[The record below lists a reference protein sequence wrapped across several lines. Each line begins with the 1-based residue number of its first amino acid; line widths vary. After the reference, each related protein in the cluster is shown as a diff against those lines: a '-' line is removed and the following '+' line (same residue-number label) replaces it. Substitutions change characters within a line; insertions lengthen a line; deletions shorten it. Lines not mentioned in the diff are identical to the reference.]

1 MRPKLH
7 CITSDNSKG
16 LEANKCPLRM
26 NAERQ
31 LYRSSTLH
39 DSPIKHNEKTTITAT
54 HMELVLSILRWEIL
68 KKKKAI
74 LHVISYRWILKSN
87 QEND

>member
-1 MRPKLH
+1 MTTAKAWRQ
-7 CITSDNSKG
+7 T
-16 LEANKCPLRM
+16 KCPLRM

-54 HMELVLSILRWEIL
+54 YMELVLSILRWVIL
-68 KKKKAI
+68 KKKKKPYYM
-74 LHVISYRWILKSN
+74 LSVTGGF
-87 QEND
+87 